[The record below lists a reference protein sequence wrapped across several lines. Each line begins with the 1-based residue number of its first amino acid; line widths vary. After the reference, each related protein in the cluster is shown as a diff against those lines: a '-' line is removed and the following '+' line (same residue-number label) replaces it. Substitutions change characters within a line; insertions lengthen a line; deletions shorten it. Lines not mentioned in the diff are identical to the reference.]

1 MKLVFDYFV
10 IPMMNEVKKKK
21 LKRKMMSEAYRFEE

>member
-21 LKRKMMSEAYRFEE
+21 IKKKNDERSI